1 MGKYLIFCYGGT
13 FMKKLSRLAALA
25 AAAATTCL
33 FGACGSS
40 TANALTIN
48 GMQVKAGIYIYYSY
62 TAYNEAIDTISTQN
76 SELDTSDDKL
86 VKKQTI
92 NGKSTLNWIQ
102 DRAQKYCQEYV
113 SVLQKCEELGVTLTD
128 DQVTTVDTQ
137 LAQVWEQRGETFRD
151 NGISEDSIRCILE
164 YTYYATDLFLYYYD
178 VDAAEGVKDS
188 EVQDFYAENNA
199 RVRYITFNLKDGN
212 GEALTD
218 SKDIQNMKDMVNGY
232 CDDVKKCTS
241 EEDKLAKFNDIQSEY
256 NAYVTS
262 LSEEA
267 AGATTSSDAAS
278 GTTTTTTAGETDA
291 AEETEAAAQTTV
303 AAENAPASE
312 DAAVTTTAAAAEG
325 ETTTTTA
332 AESTDTTETTTTTN
346 IHANEQIIAKV
357 TTAPAKDDDGIVTT
371 TTEPTYQPS
380 KAAYDAIFAE
390 DVTYDAPFVVEDD
403 TAYYLIMR
411 MDIRDRM
418 TADDLWTEDRVQS
431 VISQMYSDAY
441 MDKMDEWTAAQTVE
455 VNKRAVKRYDPFD
468 IELSF
473 DSQS

>member
-1 MGKYLIFCYGGT
+1 
-13 FMKKLSRLAALA
+13 MKKLSRLAALA

-241 EEDKLAKFNDIQSEY
+241 EEDKLAKVLENPSVIRTPIVRNGKQS
-256 NAYVTS
+256 TI
-262 LSEEA
+262 
-267 AGATTSSDAAS
+267 G
-278 GTTTTTTAGETDA
+278 
-291 AEETEAAAQTTV
+291 
-303 AAENAPASE
+303 
-312 DAAVTTTAAAAEG
+312 
-325 ETTTTTA
+325 
-332 AESTDTTETTTTTN
+332 
-346 IHANEQIIAKV
+346 
-357 TTAPAKDDDGIVTT
+357 
-371 TTEPTYQPS
+371 YQP
-380 KAAYDAIFAE
+380 
-390 DVTYDAPFVVEDD
+390 
-403 TAYYLIMR
+403 
-411 MDIRDRM
+411 
-418 TADDLWTEDRVQS
+418 
-431 VISQMYSDAY
+431 
-441 MDKMDEWTAAQTVE
+441 E
-455 VNKRAVKRYDPFD
+455 VWKGWN
-468 IELSF
+468 
-473 DSQS
+473 

>member
-1 MGKYLIFCYGGT
+1 M
-13 FMKKLSRLAALA
+13 
-25 AAAATTCL
+25 
-33 FGACGSS
+33 
-40 TANALTIN
+40 
-48 GMQVKAGIYIYYSY
+48 
-62 TAYNEAIDTISTQN
+62 
-76 SELDTSDDKL
+76 DTSDDKL

-371 TTEPTYQPS
+371 TTEPTYQLLMM
-380 KAAYDAIFAE
+380 
-390 DVTYDAPFVVEDD
+390 PF
-403 TAYYLIMR
+403 L
-411 MDIRDRM
+411 
-418 TADDLWTEDRVQS
+418 Q
-431 VISQMYSDAY
+431 
-441 MDKMDEWTAAQTVE
+441 KM
-455 VNKRAVKRYDPFD
+455 
-468 IELSF
+468 
-473 DSQS
+473 

>member
-1 MGKYLIFCYGGT
+1 M
-13 FMKKLSRLAALA
+13 
-25 AAAATTCL
+25 
-33 FGACGSS
+33 
-40 TANALTIN
+40 
-48 GMQVKAGIYIYYSY
+48 
-62 TAYNEAIDTISTQN
+62 
-76 SELDTSDDKL
+76 
-86 VKKQTI
+86 
-92 NGKSTLNWIQ
+92 
-102 DRAQKYCQEYV
+102 
-113 SVLQKCEELGVTLTD
+113 QKCEELGVTLTD

-291 AEETEAAAQTTV
+291 AQETEAAAQTTV
-303 AAENAPASE
+303 AAEMHLLPRMLLLRQRLLPQKGKPQPPLLRKA
-312 DAAVTTTAAAAEG
+312 
-325 ETTTTTA
+325 
-332 AESTDTTETTTTTN
+332 
-346 IHANEQIIAKV
+346 QIRQK
-357 TTAPAKDDDGIVTT
+357 PRLQ
-371 TTEPTYQPS
+371 PTFMPMS
-380 KAAYDAIFAE
+380 RSL
-390 DVTYDAPFVVEDD
+390 P
-403 TAYYLIMR
+403 R
-411 MDIRDRM
+411 
-418 TADDLWTEDRVQS
+418 
-431 VISQMYSDAY
+431 
-441 MDKMDEWTAAQTVE
+441 
-455 VNKRAVKRYDPFD
+455 
-468 IELSF
+468 
-473 DSQS
+473 

>member
-1 MGKYLIFCYGGT
+1 
-13 FMKKLSRLAALA
+13 MKKLSRLAALA

-291 AEETEAAAQTTV
+291 AQETEAAAQTTV
-303 AAENAPASE
+303 
-312 DAAVTTTAAAAEG
+312 
-325 ETTTTTA
+325 A

-441 MDKMDEWTAAQTVE
+441 MDKMDEWTAAQKVE